1 MENGLTQE
9 EQATQPD
16 TVPEL
21 EPGSG
26 PDVPDPAENEVSE
39 EPPKKKRTSRKKTE
53 KAVDAPAPGDA
64 LEEDGEPPVPEDAP
78 LEDGPLGEGLT
89 EADQLDPEPEA
100 AADGIVVMGLAEQDV
115 SGESDMPTEE
125 PEPGEAAVPALPQ
138 PDAPEPERTRPA
150 APRARPTRS
159 ANNHSRLLSLDL
171 NKLDRDLTEPE
182 RQEWNN
188 IYASFRSKS
197 VLTGKIIGIEA
208 HAFNVQNR

>member
-1 MENGLTQE
+1 MEMVLMENGLTQE
-9 EQATQPD
+9 EQAMQPD

-26 PDVPDPAENEVSE
+26 PDVPEPVEAETPE
-39 EPPKKKRTSRKKTE
+39 EPPKKKRAARKKAE
-53 KAVDAPAPGDA
+53 KAVDDPAPAPGDT
-64 LEEDGEPPVPEDAP
+64 LEEGEDLPAPEDAP
-78 LEDGPLGEGLT
+78 LEDDPLGEGLSQS
-89 EADQLDPEPEA
+89 DQLDPAPET

-115 SGESDMPTEE
+115 SGEGGVPTEE

-138 PDAPEPERTRPA
+138 ADAPEPERTRPA

-188 IYASFRSKS
+188 KEKVS
-197 VLTGKIIGIEA
+197 
-208 HAFNVQNR
+208 